1 MTQKIRLWIAVAVC
15 VLLLWG
21 GAAWAQPSVGLQPEV
36 SGASWSAWLVEL
48 TEWLEGLWPAEP
60 SREGV
65 TSLQG
70 RSGQAGGLPSGP
82 TTADG
87 ETCRPGLWESCA
99 ADPDG

>member
-1 MTQKIRLWIAVAVC
+1 MTQKIRLRIAVSVC

-36 SGASWSAWLVEL
+36 SGVSWSAWLGEL
-48 TEWLEGLWPAEP
+48 TEWLAGLWPAEP

-65 TSLQG
+65 TSLQE
-70 RSGQAGGLPSGP
+70 RSGEGGDLPSGP

-87 ETCRPGLWESCA
+87 ETCQPGLWQGCA
-99 ADPDG
+99 ADPNG